1 MHVDLP
7 ALIESYGYPL
17 AFFGALLEGETVLTL
32 AGLAV
37 HRGHLAF
44 VPVWLLAAAGG
55 AVGDSIYFAL
65 GRHYGAAIFQR
76 FPRLAPAVERVNRLV
91 LRGPAI
97 AVIGVRFLYGVRVA
111 GPMVIGT
118 GPLPWPRFVL
128 LNACG
133 ALMWSACWVLAGFG
147 VGEIANR
154 VLGDVAHHERALFAG
169 VIAAAVVASLALFLA
184 RRRGRGAASPSTEVR

>member
-1 MHVDLP
+1 MQVDLP
-7 ALIESYGYPL
+7 ALIQSYGYPL

-65 GRHYGAAIFQR
+65 GRHYGTAIFAR
-76 FPRLAPAVERVNRLV
+76 FPRLAPGVGRVNRLV

-97 AVIGVRFLYGVRVA
+97 AVIGVRFLYGMRIA

-118 GPLPWPRFVL
+118 GPMSWPRFVL

-133 ALMWSACWVLAGFG
+133 ALMWSACWVLAGYGLGEVAQRF
-147 VGEIANR
+147 VGD
-154 VLGDVAHHERALFAG
+154 LAHVERRLFIG
-169 VIAAAVVASLALFLA
+169 VIVVAAMAVVILRVRNRAAARPAPDP
-184 RRRGRGAASPSTEVR
+184 R